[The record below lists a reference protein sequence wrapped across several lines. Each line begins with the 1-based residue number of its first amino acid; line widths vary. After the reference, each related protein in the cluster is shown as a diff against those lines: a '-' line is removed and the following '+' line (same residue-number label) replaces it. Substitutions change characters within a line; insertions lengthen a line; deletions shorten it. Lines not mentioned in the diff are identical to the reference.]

1 MYNIILTLSNN
12 LNPEVKLTKQQYH
25 TQYKNQDDY
34 EGCFYQWVVGYLRYI
49 CIETNVAQQLMTK
62 IINYHSVDVCLRTSE
77 NQSDFS
83 VPKHNHVCIFMP
95 TFWLHT
101 KVFYWQLLLKLITIK
116 FLLLLWGIFQPPQI
130 HGQSEYSPY
139 IYIMGGAWV

>member
-1 MYNIILTLSNN
+1 MYSIILTLSNN
-12 LNPEVKLTKQQYH
+12 LNPQVKLTKQQYH

-95 TFWLHT
+95 TLILVT
-101 KVFYWQLLLKLITIK
+101 YQSILLAASVEADYYKIFVVMRYISTSSNPWSVRIFTI
-116 FLLLLWGIFQPPQI
+116 
-130 HGQSEYSPY
+130 H
-139 IYIMGGAWV
+139 M